1 MMSINNFL
9 LFEQLSSVSE
19 FLKSNYD
26 KIFNDPNQA
35 LNNLFVSF
43 TKRVDTDKNISNL
56 YKNFIT
62 SNQSTINNEVNKAET
77 IEGVNKIL
85 SDEIKY
91 FYFSLTPI
99 INKLQNDEFSIEEIF
114 SKSRDK
120 NLQALMSYPEDKFS
134 NAVSQY
140 VGNLI
145 PTIKKDAGI
154 EEQAQAQEIAPVQ
167 STTERIKHNIN
178 RILEAEEVSNV
189 NDDLIAYKKAIVN
202 WLSIS
207 LLKPIKNKIQLL
219 NQVGVSTSNIVDQL
233 SNQMKGTNNENA
245 KKMIINKV
253 FNMDKEALKNL
264 GLSLGI
270 TEEELGQL

>member
-1 MMSINNFL
+1 
-9 LFEQLSSVSE
+9 
-19 FLKSNYD
+19 
-26 KIFNDPNQA
+26 
-35 LNNLFVSF
+35 
-43 TKRVDTDKNISNL
+43 
-56 YKNFIT
+56 
-62 SNQSTINNEVNKAET
+62 
-77 IEGVNKIL
+77 
-85 SDEIKY
+85 
-91 FYFSLTPI
+91 
-99 INKLQNDEFSIEEIF
+99 
-114 SKSRDK
+114 
-120 NLQALMSYPEDKFS
+120 MSYPEDKFS

-207 LLKPIKNKIQLL
+207 LFKPIKNKIQLL